1 MRDRQMTDKYIK
13 PNAQASFICCSKS
26 QEKPDASKLHVCLP
40 TGQLLVIPV
49 PHLSRAPTVILS
61 RMAERQ
67 GKGRRDEIVAWRTL
81 PTLEVF
87 LSGQETDCHRTAARA
102 FGLTSNSRW
111 WLLMRKGS
119 VLH

>member
-1 MRDRQMTDKYIK
+1 MIDRQMTDKYIK

-67 GKGRRDEIVAWRTL
+67 GKGRQGEIVAWRTL

-87 LSGQETDCHRTAARA
+87 LSGQETDCHRTAPRA
-102 FGLTSNSRW
+102 VGLTSTSRW